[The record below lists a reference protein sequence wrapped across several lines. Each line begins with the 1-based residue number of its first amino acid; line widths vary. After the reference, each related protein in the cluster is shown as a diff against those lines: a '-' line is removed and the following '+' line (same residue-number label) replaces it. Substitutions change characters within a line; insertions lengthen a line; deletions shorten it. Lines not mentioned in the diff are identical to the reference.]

1 MPETP
6 TPEMAGRRPTMSD
19 VARAAGVSRQLVSI
33 VMRDAAGA
41 SESTR
46 SRVLAVAAEMG
57 YVPDDRARKLRQTEA
72 KLIGITYELQQ
83 PFHGDVVEQ
92 IYLAAAT
99 TGYDVA
105 LSAVAPTRSEAV
117 AVESL
122 IRARCDAIVM
132 LGPESSV
139 PDMKRWAERIPVVAV
154 ARRIKA
160 PGVAVVRGDDAAGM
174 RAAVEYLAQLGHL
187 RIAHIDGAEAPGSAD
202 RRASYRRTMRR
213 LGLGE
218 LADVIEGGPEE
229 KDGARGVQALLAR
242 PKPPTAV
249 IAFNDRCASGVLQYA
264 NRTGVRIP
272 GDLSVMGY
280 DDSRLADFPHVQ
292 LTTVSQDAAEIARAA
307 VDMAL
312 ARIAGR
318 PAQELVVRPR
328 LVVRD
333 TAAPPRP
340 PLPAEMASTYDGTH
354 AAPRS

>member
-1 MPETP
+1 M
-6 TPEMAGRRPTMSD
+6 
-19 VARAAGVSRQLVSI
+19 
-33 VMRDAAGA
+33 
-41 SESTR
+41 
-46 SRVLAVAAEMG
+46 LALAAEMG